1 MGRSR
6 GSLFIVVLLVACAV
20 ALAFY
25 KKEETHGEKK
35 KTSTG
40 KSYIKETRVEKYP
53 KVSSITTAFSAE
65 RVWSG
70 QDDWEP
76 AIAADPSSSYV
87 YQMTTRY
94 TGPKPCNNC
103 SLPAIV
109 VRASSDGG
117 ATWGPDRFI
126 AQTRKTQNDPQ
137 VEVANDGTVYAVF
150 LNDYNPGIHFTKS
163 TNRGVTWSTPIRLTG
178 GNLKPKWSDKPVLAI
193 SPNGQHVY
201 IGFNSSDAWVT
212 ASHNFGQTFSA
223 PVKTSND
230 NRYWFHSAGTVAANG
245 NVYFAV
251 TDYSTTYAGDSHI
264 NVVRSTNQGTS
275 WTTTLIDTSKEM
287 PPCSW
292 APGCYFGFLGPS
304 VGLDIDASGKILI
317 AYNAGNVAGAPQKIY
332 VRTSVNGTSWSARQ
346 QISESPDAINNAFP
360 AVAVGTGSN
369 DFRVVWQDDR
379 NGSTNAWNTW
389 YRQTNNGGSSWS
401 APLRLSAEPG
411 GAPYKTAAGYFFTYG
426 DYLELDVDSSG
437 KNHIIWGEGSSYDGP
452 GGTWYTTGN

>member
-1 MGRSR
+1 
-6 GSLFIVVLLVACAV
+6 
-20 ALAFY
+20 
-25 KKEETHGEKK
+25 
-35 KTSTG
+35 
-40 KSYIKETRVEKYP
+40 
-53 KVSSITTAFSAE
+53 
-65 RVWSG
+65 
-70 QDDWEP
+70 
-76 AIAADPSSSYV
+76 
-87 YQMTTRY
+87 
-94 TGPKPCNNC
+94 
-103 SLPAIV
+103 
-109 VRASSDGG
+109 
-117 ATWGPDRFI
+117 
-126 AQTRKTQNDPQ
+126 
-137 VEVANDGTVYAVF
+137 
-150 LNDYNPGIHFTKS
+150 
-163 TNRGVTWSTPIRLTG
+163 
-178 GNLKPKWSDKPVLAI
+178 
-193 SPNGQHVY
+193 
-201 IGFNSSDAWVT
+201 
-212 ASHNFGQTFSA
+212 
-223 PVKTSND
+223 
-230 NRYWFHSAGTVAANG
+230 VAANG